1 MATVQAVRFALD
13 CPFPV
18 SFRYS
23 VASTYGRSY
32 RFPTP
37 TVLKGLLENACGF
50 PPDSLPFADKI
61 ALSLVVLSSNANPFE
76 SLDKVRIFSLN
87 PYQAVKD
94 QPHKIDFGNL
104 GGATYVR
111 QYLPPNQRYLVY
123 VKSAHPNYP
132 VEELAL
138 RLRTPLR
145 SLFLGQSDSLVAV
158 EDVNT
163 VSLVEGVSATIDSW
177 VTVTSEVLP
186 TDRKQIRGRIPLRF
200 KRVLESNR
208 RQYSREDILVA
219 IGFSEP
225 VKFTQPITCLKDDNR
240 SITFIPVTID

>member
-1 MATVQAVRFALD
+1 MVQSLRFILD

-18 SFRYS
+18 SFRYP

-37 TVLKGLLENACGF
+37 TALKGLLENACGF
-50 PPDSLPFADKI
+50 PPDRLPLADKI
-61 ALSLVVLSSNANPFE
+61 ALSLVVLSEDTKPFE

-104 GGATYVR
+104 GGSTYVR
-111 QYLPPNQRYLVY
+111 QYLPPKQRYLVY
-123 VKSAHPNYP
+123 VKSDHPNYP
-132 VEELAL
+132 IEELEL
-138 RLRTPLR
+138 RLKKPLR

-158 EDVNT
+158 EDVGI
-163 VSLVEGVSATIDSW
+163 VSLAEGVSDTIDSW
-177 VTVTSEVLP
+177 VTVTSEVFP
-186 TDRKQIRGRIPLRF
+186 IDRKQIQGRIPLRF

-219 IGFSEP
+219 IGFSES
-225 VKFTQPITCLKDDNR
+225 VKFAQPIKCLKDDNR
-240 SITFIPVTID
+240 SITFIPMTTID